1 MNSTI
6 ATVPLSPSEYINIA
20 LGAML
25 LFSEILPLFKK
36 TKGNGILHLL
46 ICVLTGSKCFIDKT
60 INALKA
66 KETELPKTQ
75 EISP

>member
-6 ATVPLSPSEYINIA
+6 TIVPLSPSEYINIA

-46 ICVLTGSKCFIDKT
+46 ICLLSGSKCFIDKT
-60 INALKA
+60 IDALKVT
-66 KETELPKTQ
+66 EIELPKTQ
-75 EISP
+75 EINP

>member
-6 ATVPLSPSEYINIA
+6 AIVPLSPSEYINIA

-46 ICVLTGSKCFIDKT
+46 ICLLSGSKCFIDKT
-60 INALKA
+60 IDALKVT
-66 KETELPKTQ
+66 EIELPKTQ
-75 EISP
+75 EINP